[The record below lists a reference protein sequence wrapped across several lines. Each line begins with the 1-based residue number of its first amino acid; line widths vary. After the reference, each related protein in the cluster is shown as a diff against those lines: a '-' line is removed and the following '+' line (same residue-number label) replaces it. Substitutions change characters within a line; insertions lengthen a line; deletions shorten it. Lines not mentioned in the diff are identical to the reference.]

1 MENSTLNAGD
11 ITERRFSLLFLFLR
25 LIGIPVN
32 RKTSSCYR
40 SLYNTVVSICMY
52 NLYLEFTMDVVT
64 SRDLEYGFVKAR
76 FFLGACVI
84 MWMHLYLRIRKSA
97 FEVLFALTESF
108 RWEDQ
113 PETDPDTKVLTMA
126 GLVTRLQRYMLRGI
140 IFINGY
146 HIIHTIITRAR
157 YHFVMFN
164 TWHPFDN
171 STMLTLQIM
180 NISEIF
186 GSLAIITT
194 LMTFT
199 CLYGVMVCVACS
211 QLEKL
216 RAALLD
222 IKQET
227 SEHEGTF
234 SRMQDQLNA
243 CIRHHQEIKRFMQEI
258 EDVFNPCFCGLFL
271 IILITLCCLAFSGV
285 MSWGHS
291 ADVLQ
296 GFAGYLSMLL
306 CVFIYCRLGTELTS
320 QAESVGDSAWGCDW
334 VGTPVHFQRCLA
346 FVIATAQK
354 EFTLTAGKFVPVSN
368 TTMMN

>member
-1 MENSTLNAGD
+1 
-11 ITERRFSLLFLFLR
+11 
-25 LIGIPVN
+25 
-32 RKTSSCYR
+32 
-40 SLYNTVVSICMY
+40 
-52 NLYLEFTMDVVT
+52 
-64 SRDLEYGFVKAR
+64 
-76 FFLGACVI
+76 
-84 MWMHLYLRIRKSA
+84 
-97 FEVLFALTESF
+97 
-108 RWEDQ
+108 
-113 PETDPDTKVLTMA
+113 MA
-126 GLVTRLQRYMLRGI
+126 GLITRIQRYMLCAI

-146 HIIHTIITRAR
+146 HITSTIIIRAKH
-157 YHFVMFN
+157 YFLMFE

-171 STMLTLQIM
+171 SSMLVLQIT

-291 ADVLQ
+291 ADVIQ
-296 GFAGYLSMLL
+296 AFTAYFAMLV
-306 CVFIYCRLGTELTS
+306 CVFIFCRLGTELTA

-334 VGTPVHFQRCLA
+334 VGTPVQFQRCLA

-368 TTMMN
+368 TTMMNMLNQSVSLFMFLLQMRERNDGEKEGK